1 MPDENGVDELI
12 ARLAALRAERGYL
25 LPHHGLLAAMAPD
38 VLEAYGALY
47 RALTLGK
54 RHLDDFT
61 KEFVWLA
68 ILAATDEAA
77 ATHHVAKFRAAGGTD
92 PQIAVAVRLAAMA
105 RGDGAMAFAE
115 TTWSRHMPGWNWRA
129 GRPAARDA
137 LTEGGGV
144 SQGAILLAD
153 AAVRTCLAQW
163 PQLAEAIVA
172 ALAAGES
179 EDRLAD
185 ALMLTMFPAGVPRFV
200 EAAGVWLELI
210 RSARVPASPRLQA
223 WATLGGQG
231 GHDEAIAKV
240 ER

>member
-1 MPDENGVDELI
+1 MSDENGVDELV

-54 RHLDDFT
+54 RQLDDFT

-92 PQIAVAVRLAAMA
+92 PQIAVAVRLAAFA
-105 RGDGAMAFAE
+105 RGDGAVAFAE
-115 TTWSRHMPGWNWRA
+115 SVWTRHMPGWNWSVA
-129 GRPAARDA
+129 RPAARDA
-137 LTEGGGV
+137 LAADGGV
-144 SQGAILLAD
+144 PPGAILLAD

-163 PQLAEAIVA
+163 SQLAEAIVA

-179 EDRLAD
+179 EDRIAE

-200 EAAGVWLELI
+200 DAAGVWLDLI
-210 RSARVPASPRLQA
+210 RAGRVPASPRLRA
-223 WATLGGQG
+223 WASLEGQG
-231 GHDEAIAKV
+231 GHDEASGKV
-240 ER
+240 EK

>member
-1 MPDENGVDELI
+1 MPPENEHDDLVT
-12 ARLAALRAERGYL
+12 RLAALRAERGYL
-25 LPHHGLLAAMAPD
+25 LPHHGLLAALAPD
-38 VLEAYGALY
+38 VLAAYGTLY

-54 RHLDDFT
+54 RHLGDFA

-92 PQIAVAVRLAAMA
+92 PQIAVAVRLAAFI
-105 RGDGAMAFAE
+105 RGDGAVAFAE
-115 TTWSRHMPGWNWRA
+115 TTWSAHMPGWDWRTA
-129 GRPAARDA
+129 RPAARAA
-137 LTEGGGV
+137 LIGDSDIAPGL
-144 SQGAILLAD
+144 ALLAE

-163 PQLAEAIVA
+163 TQLAEAIVA

-179 EDRLAD
+179 EDRLAE

-210 RSARVPASPRLQA
+210 RAGRVAASARLKA
-223 WATLGGQG
+223 WAALEGQG
-231 GHDEAIAKV
+231 GHDEASGKV
-240 ER
+240 KK